1 MGPLSDTL
9 IFDNNWD
16 ILLYGSPLKAYGS
29 ETDTADSSGCDS
41 FEEKCKPLHLQDLPQ
56 SVKLNILQFLDVESL
71 AAARAVDRESHK
83 LLRSSKSSE
92 ALQAVWKP
100 AVQRQ
105 WPWLKT
111 DNTELQDSTTAHGD
125 QTDLARLIRLAAQ
138 SKSHAVDQDMFVP
151 PVSPPR
157 TTTRRTH
164 GRTASSNNHN
174 HNNRAEPELHLL
186 DEARNAV
193 HFRGAVGVG
202 DRCVRAKDPLPHPLE
217 QVAVVRASRLQRCKK
232 TAKKLLH
239 LKQAKQQLAQ
249 WKPFVAPFAA
259 SSGCYNLT
267 PRLVSYYEVTIVPAS
282 EDLQNN
288 KEGKTECVAVGVAV
302 QDFNLHKYMPGWDK
316 HSFGYHGDD
325 GGFYHASGH
334 PVAIESGGLPN
345 FGAGDC
351 VGCGIDYEKNALF
364 YTKNGQ
370 FLGYATQLTEE
381 QLLQEWFPVVGVDTN
396 CPVQCN
402 FGTSTDTP
410 FQFDLSGLV
419 ARQKEA
425 VLHALLR

>member
-1 MGPLSDTL
+1 MAPRM
-9 IFDNNWD
+9 DNLTVDWD
-16 ILLYGSPLKAYGS
+16 VILYGSSLKAYGS
-29 ETDTADSSGCDS
+29 ETDTADSSACDS
-41 FEEKCKPLHLQDLPQ
+41 IGESEPLHLQDLPQ
-56 SVKLNILQFLDVESL
+56 SVKLHILQFLDVTSL
-71 AAARAVDRESHK
+71 AAARQVDRESHQ

-92 ALQAVWKP
+92 ALEALWKP

-111 DNTELQDSTTAHGD
+111 DNTELQDSVTSTNDSA
-125 QTDLARLIRLAAQ
+125 DLARLIGLAAHC
-138 SKSHAVDQDMFVP
+138 KSHAVDQDMFVP

-157 TTTRRTH
+157 ASRRTH
-164 GRTASSNNHN
+164 GRNASRNSSTNATT
-174 HNNRAEPELHLL
+174 REPELHLL

-193 HFRGAVGVG
+193 HFRGAVGTG
-202 DRCVRAKDPLPHPLE
+202 DRCVRAKDPLPHPQE
-217 QVAVVRASRLQRCKK
+217 KVVYRASRLQRCKK

-239 LKQAKQQLAQ
+239 LKQKRQLAQ

-259 SSGCYNLT
+259 SSRSYNLT

-288 KEGKTECVAVGVAV
+288 KEGKTECVAVGVAL

-325 GGFYHASGH
+325 GGFYHAGGH
-334 PVAIESGGLPN
+334 PVSTESGLPT

-396 CPVQCN
+396 SPVQCN
-402 FGTSTDTP
+402 FGTSTENP

-425 VLHALLR
+425 VLHALR